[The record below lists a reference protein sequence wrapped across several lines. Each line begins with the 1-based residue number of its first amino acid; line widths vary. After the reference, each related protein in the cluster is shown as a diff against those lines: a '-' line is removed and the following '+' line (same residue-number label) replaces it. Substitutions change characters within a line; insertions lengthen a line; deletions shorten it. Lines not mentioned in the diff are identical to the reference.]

1 VLGVTTEFVPLLRF
15 QRVPLRRVRDSSG
28 SRLLSTR
35 ETLTPWLRCL
45 SRNVAIPAR
54 LQNRT

>member
-1 VLGVTTEFVPLLRF
+1 VLGVTTEFVILLRF

-28 SRLLSTR
+28 SGLLSTR
-35 ETLTPWLRCL
+35 EALTPWLRCL
-45 SRNVAIPAR
+45 SRNVTIPAR